1 MNDHLKRL
9 IERHGSVFPDT
20 GPVRVFFCPGR
31 MNLIGEH
38 VDYNGGHVLPAA
50 IDRAVYL
57 CMSRNA
63 LKRFRFN
70 DASFDASG
78 DLPLSLFGA
87 GAVVPKVWLYPAG
100 ALALVRSDWDEG
112 LDLSFLSSIP
122 PGAGVS
128 SSAAVTT
135 VTLYG
140 ALSMLGLPINTVE
153 LAKLGQ
159 RVEREYAGVA
169 CGIMDQ
175 FAVIHGRKD
184 SAMLLDTRDLSFEYL
199 TIDSSR
205 IHFVLV
211 NSGVKHSLRESGYND
226 RRRECESA
234 LALLRGMGAGIDH
247 LCELGPAEYERMA
260 PELPAVERKRARHAV
275 TENAR
280 ALDFHRLMRSGDN
293 AGAGALLY
301 ASHAS
306 LRDDFEVSIDE
317 LDRLVEWA
325 APLPGVF
332 GSRMMGGGF
341 GGCTITMLEA
351 GAAAGEFAR
360 EIGARFQSA
369 YGGPPQVFE
378 CTIGEGVGELAP

>member
-1 MNDHLKRL
+1 MNEHVKRL
-9 IERHGSVFPDT
+9 ILAHESSFPDT
-20 GPVRVFFCPGR
+20 GPARIFFCPGR
-31 MNLIGEH
+31 INLIGEH

-57 CMSRNA
+57 CVSKNA
-63 LKRFRFN
+63 HKRFRFN
-70 DASFDASG
+70 DAGFDATG
-78 DLPLSLFGA
+78 ELPLSLFGV
-87 GAVVPKVWLYPAG
+87 GAEVSRVWLYPAG
-100 ALALVRSDWDEG
+100 ALALMRDDWDEG
-112 LDLSFLSSIP
+112 LDLSYLSSIP

-128 SSAAVTT
+128 SSAAITT

-140 ALSMLGLPINTVE
+140 ALSMLGMPVDTVE
-153 LAKLGQ
+153 LARMGQ
-159 RVEREYAGVA
+159 RVERDYAGVA

-175 FAVIHGRKD
+175 FAVIHGRKN

-199 TIDSSR
+199 QIDSSR

-226 RRRECESA
+226 RRKECESA
-234 LALLRGMGAGIDH
+234 LARLRGMGVGIDH
-247 LCELGPAEYERMA
+247 LCELLPADFERMGSG
-260 PELPAVERKRARHAV
+260 LPVVERKRARHAV

-280 ALDFHRLMRSGDN
+280 ALEFHRLMGTGDY
-293 AGAGALLY
+293 AGAGNLLY

-325 APLPGVF
+325 APVRGVF

-341 GGCTITMLEA
+341 GGCSITMVEA
-351 GAAAGEFAR
+351 GAAGEFAR
-360 EIGARFQSA
+360 EIGAKFQDA
-369 YGGPPQVFE
+369 YGGLPQIFE
-378 CTIGEGVGELAP
+378 CTIGDGVGELVP

>member
-1 MNDHLKRL
+1 MKRL
-9 IERHGSVFPDT
+9 IETHGSAFPDT
-20 GPVRVFFCPGR
+20 GPGRVFFCPGR
-31 MNLIGEH
+31 INLIGEH

-63 LKRFRFN
+63 QKCFRFN
-70 DASFDASG
+70 DAGFDASG
-78 DLPLSLFGA
+78 ELPLSLFKGGA
-87 GAVVPKVWLYPAG
+87 DVPKVWLYPAG
-100 ALALVRSDWDEG
+100 ALALVPGGWEEG
-112 LDLSFLSSIP
+112 LDLSYLSTIP

-140 ALSMLGLPINTVE
+140 AFSVLGMTIDMVE
-153 LAKLGQ
+153 LARMGQ
-159 RVEREYAGVA
+159 RVERDYAGVA

-199 TIDSSR
+199 HINSSR

-211 NSGVKHSLRESGYND
+211 NSGIRHSLRESGYND
-226 RRRECESA
+226 RRKECESA

-247 LCELGPAEYERMA
+247 LCELGPADFERLA
-260 PELPAVERKRARHAV
+260 PELPAVEQKRARHAV

-280 ALDFHRLMRSGDN
+280 TLEFHRRMRSGDYT
-293 AGAGALLY
+293 GAGALLY
-301 ASHAS
+301 VSHAS
-306 LRDDFEVSIDE
+306 LRDDFEVSILE

-325 APLPGVF
+325 VPVPGVF

-341 GGCTITMLEA
+341 GGCSITMVDSGAVEEFVRKIEVKFREA
-351 GAAAGEFAR
+351 HGA
-360 EIGARFQSA
+360 
-369 YGGPPQVFE
+369 GPQIFD
-378 CTIGEGVGELAP
+378 CTIGEGVGELEP